1 MRAGDCVRHRPTGE
15 KWRVAYVRGDHLAW
29 CGWPPGEAL
38 VSDCDILE
46 LCSDEEHASA
56 LAANDWDQVESGDR
70 RREVYAAQLVA
81 IAKPVSATLVR
92 TPLSGVQLAFDVLAE
107 ALDAGGYSAG
117 RIVERLRES
126 GVAVTV
132 SDLHGHGLQAVANA
146 ISDASTV
153 DDLEATRAELEERAS
168 AEAAVDAMIGDA
180 DLALRTIAAW
190 LTSPHCD
197 EEGCV
202 LCARDVE
209 IAKGILDGDWLGGA
223 DDADHD
229 RLAAILSPAEAVLAE
244 AVQLLRLV
252 ATHRDRDTCPS
263 CGARDG
269 EACPTDCAL
278 TAFLSRHPAPGV
290 RVTFDQEKRGAG
302 VWGVEIVLGREA
314 L

>member
-56 LAANDWDQVESGDR
+56 LASWANNRGQVESGDR
-70 RREVYAAQLVA
+70 RREVCAAQLVA
-81 IAKPVSATLVR
+81 LANSVSATLGR

-153 DDLEATRAELEERAS
+153 DDLEAKRAELQERVDV
-168 AEAAVDAMIGDA
+168 AEAAADATISDA
-180 DLALRTIAAW
+180 GLALRTIAAW

-244 AVQLLRLV
+244 ARDLLRRVV
-252 ATHRDRDTCPS
+252 APLECDDEADFGATKADALDTEI
-263 CGARDG
+263 G
-269 EACPTDCAL
+269 
-278 TAFLSRHPAPGV
+278 AFLSRHPAPEVGS
-290 RVTFDQEKRGAG
+290 
-302 VWGVEIVLGREA
+302 
-314 L
+314 

>member
-56 LAANDWDQVESGDR
+56 LASWANNRGQVESGDR
-70 RREVYAAQLVA
+70 RREVCAAQLVA
-81 IAKPVSATLVR
+81 LANSVSATLGR

-153 DDLEATRAELEERAS
+153 DDLEAKRAELQERVDVAES
-168 AEAAVDAMIGDA
+168 KADACEQEMHLAHSRIRAVADSACTSHMLDWSPEDIRKGLSCAEADRCSACRCQDFLNGKPDT
-180 DLALRTIAAW
+180 DLDTAL
-190 LTSPHCD
+190 S
-197 EEGCV
+197 
-202 LCARDVE
+202 
-209 IAKGILDGDWLGGA
+209 
-223 DDADHD
+223 
-229 RLAAILSPAEAVLAE
+229 
-244 AVQLLRLV
+244 LLRRVIAPLECEDEADFGATKADALDTEIV
-252 ATHRDRDTCPS
+252 ALL
-263 CGARDG
+263 A
-269 EACPTDCAL
+269 
-278 TAFLSRHPAPGV
+278 RHPAPEVGS
-290 RVTFDQEKRGAG
+290 
-302 VWGVEIVLGREA
+302 
-314 L
+314 